1 MQRPQR
7 FSGEVFDESERRAQW
22 TREFTES
29 NQLMVVGLASNTA
42 QFVRFQPLAAET
54 NDLNCQTYCL
64 IEDFYTVRHADIL
77 YGTRAESKA
86 SRFDHR
92 RKTYA
97 IGTEDQARAKV
108 LLADY
113 NEA

>member
-1 MQRPQR
+1 
-7 FSGEVFDESERRAQW
+7 
-22 TREFTES
+22 
-29 NQLMVVGLASNTA
+29 MVVGLASTNIEGRS
-42 QFVRFQPLAAET
+42 QLCVRFQPLAAET

-86 SRFDHR
+86 SRFDLC